1 MTIVNGG
8 YVREFNWVS
17 DQDNGID
24 PDPARFDAEFDGVAD
39 AINAIVRGTLPFLN
53 FVSSVDGTTAS
64 PGFKFAQSPN
74 SGFRRRADGAI
85 VMVIDGVDVLT
96 VTPNDVT
103 HMGAPVATEASLF
116 GGPYTDIPLAEAN
129 ADVETAVVSLARVNF
144 VPLFSSVNV
153 NDRLGI
159 GALFTAA
166 HEFTFRGVA
175 PSESIDVEM
184 GGTLPIVHTGV
195 GGTFSFTLR
204 GSAPDQLVHLGTFE
218 VLARANKE
226 TVNVILEANS
236 VKLYPN
242 SNYVFSMEFSPGAD
256 PGGNTTIG
264 IGYSSGSL
272 THRLWMRRV
281 SPLDGRALQLLEG
294 ILAEPLSASGPPGLA
309 LIEKTN
315 QSDILNLDGSVR
327 WAIPAS
333 WHALIDEGKAVVEVS
348 AQVVDDLLP
357 DALPGY
363 TRPDGTLASVV
374 QFVDALDRN
383 VDPITVHRTSEF
395 LPTISPGSH
404 FDQSV
409 AYKSSLQ
416 IPPTTRG
423 FAIPGFDGRAITFP
437 INRPDGI
444 DFVGGKSAISCSV
457 RGVRIFFG
465 VPRSSGVNI
474 LEAGVLR
481 SLMEELCLKRA
492 LDIESRDKMVL
503 SGEDGTG
510 DSLYVSTV
518 DQIVAAGIRHSTEIV
533 PSTAV
538 DATAAQLAAASGQ
551 VAVIGN
557 DNNAYRVLM
566 SALLGGGVPGM
577 GVDLQTVLDAILVD
591 GTVVDGLQ
599 ILADRSVAG
608 RITIMLGRE
617 GAMYNRYWLWSAS
630 ANAPTATEFQA
641 GTSSMT
647 NRATLPIGGGHLW
660 LAERYDDIATIR
672 QIGNENW
679 REFFTLQPTSLGDI
693 GGEEYFAYG
702 LTFSLDDFDAE
713 TTWEAL
719 R

>member
-8 YVREFNWVS
+8 YVREFNWV
-17 DQDNGID
+17 DDRNNGID
-24 PDPARFDAEFDGVAD
+24 PDPIRFDAEFDGVAD

-53 FVSSVDGTTAS
+53 FVSSADGTAVS
-64 PGFKFAQSPN
+64 PGFKFTQAPN
-74 SGFRRRADGAI
+74 SGFRRRADGG
-85 VMVIDGVDVLT
+85 VVVVINGADVLT
-96 VTPNDVT
+96 ITPDALVHN
-103 HMGAPVATEASLF
+103 GALVASEASLF

-144 VPLFSSVNV
+144 VPLFSSANV
-153 NDRLGI
+153 NDRLGL

-166 HEFTFRGVA
+166 YEFTFRGVA

-204 GSAPDQLVHLGTFE
+204 GSDPDQLAHLGTFE

-226 TVNVILEANS
+226 TINVILEANS

-272 THRLWMRRV
+272 AHRLWMRRV

-294 ILAEPLSASGPPGLA
+294 ILAEPLSASGPPGIA
-309 LIEKTN
+309 HINANN
-315 QSDILNLDGSVR
+315 QADILNLDNSVR

-333 WHALIDEGKAVVEVS
+333 WHALIDEGKAFVEIS
-348 AQVVDDLLP
+348 AQVQDDLLP
-357 DALPGY
+357 NAVPGY
-363 TRPDGTLASVV
+363 TRPYGTLASVV
-374 QFVDALDRN
+374 QFVDALGNN
-383 VDPITVHRTSEF
+383 VDAITVNRTSEY
-395 LPTISPGSH
+395 LPTIPLGGN
-404 FDQSV
+404 FDASV
-409 AYKSSLQ
+409 SYKSSLVV
-416 IPPTTRG
+416 PPTARSL
-423 FAIPGFDGRAITFP
+423 AIPGFDGRTLTFLDRITEVDFSGN
-437 INRPDGI
+437 IPD
-444 DFVGGKSAISCSV
+444 VSCSI

-474 LEAGVLR
+474 LEASVLR
-481 SLMEELCLKRA
+481 ALMEELCLKRA

-510 DSLYVSTV
+510 DNLYVSTV
-518 DQIVAAGIRHSTEIV
+518 DQIVAAGIRHSTAIV

-538 DATAAQLAAASGQ
+538 DATAAQIAAASGQ

-577 GVDLQTVLDAILVD
+577 GVDCRL
-591 GTVVDGLQ
+591 
-599 ILADRSVAG
+599 
-608 RITIMLGRE
+608 
-617 GAMYNRYWLWSAS
+617 
-630 ANAPTATEFQA
+630 F
-641 GTSSMT
+641 
-647 NRATLPIGGGHLW
+647 
-660 LAERYDDIATIR
+660 
-672 QIGNENW
+672 
-679 REFFTLQPTSLGDI
+679 
-693 GGEEYFAYG
+693 
-702 LTFSLDDFDAE
+702 
-713 TTWEAL
+713 
-719 R
+719 